1 MSEHARRD
9 ELKDFLRTRRE
20 RLSPSDFG
28 FRDTTRRRTPGLRRD
43 EVAQLAN
50 IGTTTYTFLEQGR
63 DINVS
68 TNVLDKVSDVLR
80 LTEEEKR
87 HLFKLAV
94 GDLPGVTQVSEVPEP
109 ALLTMLKS
117 MTVCPAFILNY
128 KFDVVACNALTSRV
142 FDFPKTGT
150 RLEQN
155 LLWRL
160 YHNVEARKQ
169 FYENFDDYKRCVLAY
184 FRLNYT
190 NNMGDA
196 QMIEL
201 IQSLK
206 NSSEEFVADWSEHE
220 VFEPAM
226 LATPIVINHP
236 QLGRLE
242 GQYVLLSIFGYPN
255 FTLCVFSPD
264 EASDTPVKF
273 ARLLEN

>member
-1 MSEHARRD
+1 MNEHARRD

-80 LTEEEKR
+80 LSEEEKR

-94 GDLPGVTQVSEVPEP
+94 GDLPSVKAVAEQPEP
-109 ALLTMLKS
+109 ALLTMLQNIG
-117 MTVCPAFILNY
+117 VCPAFILNY
-128 KFDVVACNALTSRV
+128 KFDVVACNEATAKV
-142 FDFPKTGT
+142 FDFPTSGSE
-150 RLEQN
+150 LEQN

-160 YHNVEARKQ
+160 FNVETLKQ
-169 FYENFDDYKRCVLAY
+169 FYENYDDYKRCVLAY
-184 FRLNYT
+184 FRLTYI
-190 NNMGDA
+190 NNVGDEK
-196 QMIEL
+196 ISEL
-201 IQSLK
+201 IQALK
-206 NSSEEFVADWSEHE
+206 NCSEEFVSAWSEHE
-220 VFEPAM
+220 IFDSSM
-226 LATPIVINHP
+226 LSIPIKINHP
-236 QLGRLE
+236 RLGKLE

-264 EASDTPVKF
+264 AATDTGAKL
-273 ARLLEN
+273 AQALKK